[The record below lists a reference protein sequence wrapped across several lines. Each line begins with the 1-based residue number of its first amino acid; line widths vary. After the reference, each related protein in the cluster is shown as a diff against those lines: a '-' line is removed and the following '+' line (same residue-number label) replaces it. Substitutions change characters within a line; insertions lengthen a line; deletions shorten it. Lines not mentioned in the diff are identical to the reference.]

1 MKLAL
6 ANRVRAQ
13 FISDIQAYLAERGE
27 DVAQVGSNTLNLPYV
42 LDGEECFVEVV
53 VKVVKKEADECYQE
67 REDYQRH
74 LREAAEK
81 QAERERAAA
90 EKKAKAEAKKK
101 AKEESGE

>member
-13 FISDIQAYLAERGE
+13 FVNDIQSYLAERGE
-27 DVAQVGSNTLNLPYV
+27 DVAQVASNTLNLPYM
-42 LDGEECFVEVV
+42 LEGEECFVEVV

-67 REDYQRH
+67 REDYQRY

-81 QAERERAAA
+81 RAEREKAAA

>member
-13 FISDIQAYLAERGE
+13 FVNDIRAFLSERGE
-27 DVAQVGSNTLNLPYV
+27 DVGQTASNTLNLPFV
-42 LDGEECFVEVV
+42 LDEEECFVEVV
-53 VKVVKKEADECYQE
+53 IKVVKKDADECYQE

-74 LREAAEK
+74 LKEQADKA
-81 QAERERAAA
+81 AEREKAAA

-101 AKEESGE
+101 AKEEAE